1 MKSKLLDNGRTLALR
16 LEVGDEI
23 VGSVLAA
30 AKQYAIHSGTVNGLG
45 AVRSAEIGLF
55 DPQERS
61 YHKTV
66 LAQPLEIAS
75 LVGNL
80 STKDGEPY
88 AHLHIVLG
96 DISGRTYGGHLSSG
110 VIGATAEIFLQIFP
124 DAIERSFSDE
134 VGLNLMAF

>member
-1 MKSKLLDNGRTLALR
+1 MISKLLNHGRTLALR
-16 LEVGDEI
+16 LEVGEEI

-30 AKQYAIHSGTVNGLG
+30 AKQYSVASGTVSGLG

-55 DPQERS
+55 DPQEQK
-61 YHKTV
+61 YHKTA

-96 DISGRTYGGHLSSG
+96 DIHGHTYGGHLSSG
-110 VIGATAEIFLQIFP
+110 VIGATAEIFIQIFP
-124 DAIERSFSDE
+124 DAVERVFSDE
-134 VGLNLMAF
+134 IGLNLLAL